1 MADNLSALDDV
12 TLKIIWD
19 RLVSVMNEAAET
31 LYRSAFSPLVRESK
45 DGACAL
51 LAPSGETIAIG
62 DTALP
67 SFATTQQLTLEAA
80 LKQFPLETW
89 APGDVLMT
97 NDPWLGPAQVNDI
110 TLLKPV
116 FYKGRLVA
124 FTGSVAHSPD
134 LGGVTRY
141 NGAADVFEE
150 GLLIPLIHLYRGGE
164 PNETLFQLIAAN
176 SRVPQEALGDL
187 NAQLAAQDVTERR
200 VLAILD
206 EYGLDDLDAVTTAIL
221 GRTEQAMRNAIAAI
235 PDGEYRHEM
244 DADGVPGPLERD
256 RAREMPAMHL
266 AIRIRVR
273 GSEIEVDLTE
283 SSAQVEAAINSLYT
297 FTYAYVAYTLRVML
311 VPNLPQNGGSTRPI
325 QLKVEE
331 GTVYHARRP
340 APTMSRAVVGH
351 TVSDLIFG
359 ALAGPLEHRVRGNG
373 GSTPTWVLVIVG
385 RDYNDRPYQRVLP
398 TNGGLGGQ
406 EGGDGLVLSFPS
418 NTQNLGVE
426 MLEASTPVLVDCR
439 EMIPDSG
446 GAGRFRGGVG
456 IRFSV
461 RAIAKTIFSLAIG
474 HVKHAPQGILG
485 GAPGRAGRVDLNGRT
500 LGPGAEGILDAG
512 DVLTLETPGGGGFGV
527 PGQREKERV
536 AKDVNEGLVTETQAS
551 AAYGGFGR

>member
-1 MADNLSALDDV
+1 MVHADPALDAV
-12 TLKIIWD
+12 TLKVIWD
-19 RLVSVMNEAAET
+19 RLVSVMNESAET

-51 LAPSGETIAIG
+51 LAPDGETIAIG

-80 LKQFPLETW
+80 LQRFPLETW
-89 APGDVLMT
+89 RPGDVLMT
-97 NDPWLGPAQVNDI
+97 NDPWLGPAQVNDC
-110 TLLKPV
+110 TLLKPL
-116 FYKGRLVA
+116 FHDGRIVA

-150 GLLIPLIHLYRGGE
+150 GLQIPPIFLYRGGE
-164 PNETLFQLIAAN
+164 PNETLFQMIAAN

-187 NAQLAAQDVTERR
+187 NAQLAAHDVTERR

-206 EYGLDDLDAVTTAIL
+206 EYGLGDLSPVTHAIL
-221 GRTEQAMRNAIAAI
+221 GRTERAMREAIAAL
-235 PDGEYRHEM
+235 PAGEYRHDM
-244 DADGVPGPLERD
+244 YADGVPGPLDRD
-256 RAREMPAMHL
+256 RDREMPPMHL
-266 AIRIRVR
+266 VVRVSVS
-273 GSEIEVDLTE
+273 GSDIEVDLSE

-297 FTYAYVAYTLRVML
+297 FTYAYVAYTLRVLL

-325 QLKVEE
+325 RVTVRE

-359 ALAGPLEHRVRGNG
+359 ALAPVLPHRVRGNG

-385 RDYNDRPYQRVLP
+385 RDYQGRPYQRVLP

-426 MLEASTPVLVDCR
+426 MLEASTPILVECR
-439 EMIPDSG
+439 EMIPDTG
-446 GAGRFRGGVG
+446 GPGRFRGGVG
-456 IRFSV
+456 VRFAV
-461 RAIAKTIFSLAIG
+461 RAVDRTVFSLAIG
-474 HVKHAPQGILG
+474 HVHHAPQGILG
-485 GAPGRAGRVDLNGRT
+485 GAPGRAGRVDFNGRS
-500 LGPGAEGILDAG
+500 LGPGAEGVMEAG
-512 DVLTLETPGGGGFGV
+512 DVLTIETPGGGGFGA
-527 PGQREKERV
+527 PAERDR
-536 AKDVNEGLVTETQAS
+536 ARLERDLAEGLIS
-551 AAYGGFGR
+551 AAQAQSGYGGRTS